1 MNRITLPLTALR
13 QLAGWGAAAAAALA
27 LCVPAQ
33 AQNTKVTVAI
43 SGWTGFAPL
52 VLASEAGLFKQQ
64 GLDVS
69 II

>member
-1 MNRITLPLTALR
+1 MNRINFTLTALR
-13 QLAGWGAAAAAALA
+13 QLAGWGTAAAAALA
-27 LCVPAQ
+27 LTATAQ

-52 VLASEAGLFKQQ
+52 VLAYEAGLFKQQ

-69 II
+69 IK